1 MERKSNI
8 TVWQLR
14 LFEGFDKDVLVMQRD
29 EEEVFDD
36 ALHVFFE
43 KEYYDSYVNK
53 AKKYSQH
60 RYAYHEDKLG
70 EVVNQVFEEN
80 VSGLVLHMVT
90 AENMVQKNY
99 NLCEE
104 RYLSAQDLMMVRD
117 VAESYHNLF
126 TASIERMPKEQA
138 VARLWNKNVYII
150 GQLPDFTKSPEIK
163 QTIELMTIRRKND
176 GSLGTADDYDYESLK
191 VFLTPES
198 AMRFNPEKKPVNRYK
213 LGLLAQFVKGK
224 LQVIIEPHRNYY
236 VEFDPATIDI
246 SAYYQRPVWDKDKV
260 VARIQEYAAMDEV
273 YVLLASA
280 HSDYRLHAGTPL
292 IVKMTENNLM
302 LYIFEKYEDA
312 KNFVILNPAIA
323 PVLDG
328 VFPIGK
334 VEKNHKQK
342 NLHLLLAI
350 ANAMGVPNVNMD
362 MESEK
367 SVGCQI
373 PFFMEEA
380 GMETDLK
387 KIVSADDYEQIATM
401 VDGKMAYRMPV
412 LSFVEQDHT
421 YEVSE
426 AKKEE
431 INQHLEKDADLG
443 VAYATTCTLPE
454 MIYMLNQAGIRF
466 DAARKAGKEEDTK
479 KMNRMMNLMTIP
491 ITDSILEK
499 PFIYTLRN
507 DDGSFALKNNFA
519 YLLITNRF
527 ETGRSG
533 EGKLS
538 PASIDNESFMEKLE
552 EASKIAVLTDGP
564 NGLCLIDVHLM
575 AEVAKQK
582 KKQESMMEEI
592 LIYMTQ
598 GLGMQYTDAMMA
610 YNHIKIDN
618 DIYVE
623 FISCMRNGEYAPR
636 GMVTVD
642 EHTAKSIAQEKGY
655 NPVEAYCALV
665 DRKYY
670 AGEKADTSVKKEQEV
685 ADIASSEEQS
695 VMKSSGEEATEEKK
709 SFFGKLFKK

>member
-14 LFEGFDKDVLVMQRD
+14 LFEGFDKDVFVMQRD
-29 EEEVFDD
+29 EQEVFDD

-53 AKKYSQH
+53 AKKYSEH

-70 EVVNQVFEEN
+70 EVVYQIFDEN
-80 VSGLVLHMVT
+80 IPGLVLHMVT

-104 RYLSAQDLMMVRD
+104 RYLSASDLRMIQD
-117 VAESYHNLF
+117 VAESYHYLY

-138 VARLWNKNVYII
+138 VAKLWNKNVYII
-150 GQLPDFTKSPEIK
+150 GQLPDFTKSPDIK

-176 GSLGTADDYDYESLK
+176 GSLGSAEDFDYESLK
-191 VFLTPES
+191 IFLTPES

-213 LGLLAQFVKGK
+213 LGLLAQFVKGR

-236 VEFDPATIDI
+236 VEFDPATIDL
-246 SAYYQRPVWDKDKV
+246 SNYYQRPVWDKDKV
-260 VARIQEYAAMDEV
+260 MARIQEYAAMDEV

-280 HSDYRLHAGTPL
+280 HSDYRMNAGTPL
-292 IVKMTENNLM
+292 LVKMSENNIM
-302 LYIFEKYEDA
+302 LYLFEKYEDA
-312 KNFVILNPAIA
+312 KNFVILNPGIA
-323 PVLDG
+323 PILDG

-334 VEKNHKQK
+334 AVKDHKQK
-342 NLHLLLAI
+342 SLHLLLAI
-350 ANAMGVPNVNMD
+350 ANAMGVHNVNLD

-367 SVGCQI
+367 AVGCQI
-373 PFFMEEA
+373 PFFMEVA

-387 KIVSADDYEQIATM
+387 KVASAEDYEQVATE

-412 LSFVEQDHT
+412 LSFVEPDHF

-426 AKKEE
+426 EKKAE
-431 INQHLEKDADLG
+431 IKEHLENDADMG

-454 MIYMLNQAGIRF
+454 MIYLLNQAGLRF
-466 DAARKAGKEEDTK
+466 DAARKAGNEEETK

-491 ITDSILEK
+491 ITDSILEQ

-507 DDGSFALKNNFA
+507 EDGSFALKNNFA

-538 PASIDNESFMEKLE
+538 PAGIDNESFMEKLE

-564 NGLCLIDVHLM
+564 NGLCLMDVHLM

-582 KKQESMMEEI
+582 KKQEAMMEEI

-598 GLGMQYTDAMMA
+598 GLGMKYTDALMA
-610 YNHIKIDN
+610 YKHIKIDN

-623 FISCMRNGEYAPR
+623 FISCMRNGDYAPR
-636 GMVTVD
+636 GLVTVD
-642 EHTAKSIAQEKGY
+642 EYTAKRIAEEKNL

-670 AGEKADTSVKKEQEV
+670 NGQHTVVKKSIDEAQKT
-685 ADIASSEEQS
+685 EEPMNETTS
-695 VMKSSGEEATEEKK
+695 LEEKK
-709 SFFGKLFKK
+709 SLFGKLFKK